1 MTRLPLFV
9 SVAARFVAHEPRRR
23 DGARLAV
30 ATLILW
36 TRHRLRREGR
46 PLRLAATVD
55 GRRVTFIAWTYIDM
69 LVAREIFL
77 DRDYRLPPGLAP
89 GTIVDLGAGT
99 GISVR
104 FLRALCPGA
113 AIVAAEPDPSN
124 FGRLVASTSRDK
136 ATQLVQAAVAPDRGR
151 ATFYAEA
158 EGWGSSLE
166 PREDARAVDVELVT
180 VPDLVARVGGQRVDL
195 LKVDIEG
202 GEWPLLEAGVLQA
215 ASDCL
220 IGELHFGDRH
230 TLADAKRL
238 LADFDVTIREKG
250 GTIATFTARRGHR
263 GP

>member
-1 MTRLPLFV
+1 MRLPLFV

-23 DGARLAV
+23 DGARLAA

-46 PLRLAATVD
+46 PLRLAATAD
-55 GRRVTFIAWTYIDM
+55 GRRVSFIAWTYIDM

-77 DRDYRLPPGLAP
+77 DRDYRLPPELAP
-89 GTIVDLGAGT
+89 ATIVDLGAGT

-124 FGRLVASTSRDK
+124 FQRLASATSRDD
-136 ATQLVQAAVAPDRGR
+136 ATQLVRAAVAPARGT

-166 PREDARAVDVELVT
+166 PRDGARSVEVELIT
-180 VPDLVARVGGQRVDL
+180 VPDLLARVGGRRVDL

-220 IGELHFGDRH
+220 IGELHFGGRH
-230 TLADAKRL
+230 TLAEARRL
-238 LADFDVTIREKG
+238 LADFDVTIRDKG
-250 GTIATFTARRGHR
+250 GTIASFTARRRPR
-263 GP
+263 GR